1 LGNPSQDR
9 SKCNAVIVVTIAKV
23 GPNTY
28 LPRSRRNSWRSER
41 RSKIIG
47 MSHRAL
53 CPGPPNP
60 VVLHKGQL
68 GYGVISCRKHNAFR
82 IRLAAGERRNGGQGC
97 GSGAAATTAKALRLF
112 MCVIKPSLG
121 CPEEATAA
129 GLVLLIPSVIRSLHG
144 FRWQVVAVGCARTR
158 PLRDCSILP
167 HIRQMLANYYE
178 VKEEMAYFSVIF
190 DLLSL

>member
-1 LGNPSQDR
+1 MGNRSQDR
-9 SKCNAVIVVTIAKV
+9 SKCDAVIVVTIAKV

-129 GLVLLIPSVIRSLHG
+129 GLVLLIIRSLHG

-158 PLRDCSILP
+158 PLRDCSILH

-178 VKEEMAYFSVIF
+178 VKEEMA
-190 DLLSL
+190 

>member
-1 LGNPSQDR
+1 
-9 SKCNAVIVVTIAKV
+9 
-23 GPNTY
+23 
-28 LPRSRRNSWRSER
+28 
-41 RSKIIG
+41 
-47 MSHRAL
+47 M
-53 CPGPPNP
+53 
-60 VVLHKGQL
+60 
-68 GYGVISCRKHNAFR
+68 ISCRKHNAFR

-97 GSGAAATTAKALRLF
+97 GSGAAATTAKALPLF

-158 PLRDCSILP
+158 PLRDCSILH

-178 VKEEMAYFSVIF
+178 VKEEMAYFSVF
-190 DLLSL
+190 LTCYRCEQNVNARAAPGSDRKPRRRGKGPSG